1 VTSGANKLFILI
13 CLLRTCLFRRYPIL
27 QYALETRDP
36 AFYKMG
42 FHLKGFSWNERH
54 LSTIRLPDDFL
65 LGLSSTTFPTSFGF
79 TLSGLFSIQP
89 TLAKQ
94 QRNVE
99 PSQFHFLHF
108 SV

>member
-1 VTSGANKLFILI
+1 GMNAILAPSVSQI
-13 CLLRTCLFRRYPIL
+13 I
-27 QYALETRDP
+27 
-36 AFYKMG
+36 
-42 FHLKGFSWNERH
+42 
-54 LSTIRLPDDFL
+54 FL

-89 TLAKQ
+89 TPAKQ

-99 PSQFHFLHF
+99 PSQFHFSHF